1 VRGRATAAAVL
12 VVAVALAGAA
22 AAFVLL
28 LQRDLI
34 ATTQAAAAMRV
45 NEVSAQIRHAGL
57 AGLDQDIRAS
67 TRTGQLVQV
76 VDAAGTVVSSSSQR
90 ASSRP
95 LTRTTVAPGQ
105 VVDVQASRLPLLDD
119 DDPYLL
125 VVGGVRA
132 TGAEYR
138 VIVATPITTQQQSVK
153 TALSLLLIGTPLLLV
168 LVAIATWVLVGR
180 TLDPVERIRRRV
192 SEIGGSNV
200 EEPIPVPDTDDEI
213 AGLATTMNEML
224 GRLHESQRRQRRF
237 IADASHELRSPLSTL
252 TASVELARAD
262 PTGEVWDELSGVV
275 AGEITRMTRL
285 VADLLLL
292 AKADERGLRLDLQEV
307 DLDDLVDAEADRLR
321 AVAAMT
327 VEREVS
333 PARVHADAVRLG
345 QAVTNVVDNAARH
358 AASAVVLRLAVDRTG
373 PDGPVAVITVDDDG
387 PGVPPQDRERV
398 FDRFVRLDDS
408 RVRAS
413 GGSGLGLAIVREVV
427 VAHGGTVTI
436 ATSPAGGCR
445 VQIRLPQA
453 QDSLVVDA

>member
-1 VRGRATAAAVL
+1 
-12 VVAVALAGAA
+12 
-22 AAFVLL
+22 
-28 LQRDLI
+28 
-34 ATTQAAAAMRV
+34 
-45 NEVSAQIRHAGL
+45 
-57 AGLDQDIRAS
+57 
-67 TRTGQLVQV
+67 
-76 VDAAGTVVSSSSQR
+76 
-90 ASSRP
+90 
-95 LTRTTVAPGQ
+95 
-105 VVDVQASRLPLLDD
+105 
-119 DDPYLL
+119 
-125 VVGGVRA
+125 
-132 TGAEYR
+132 
-138 VIVATPITTQQQSVK
+138 
-153 TALSLLLIGTPLLLV
+153 
-168 LVAIATWVLVGR
+168 
-180 TLDPVERIRRRV
+180 
-192 SEIGGSNV
+192 
-200 EEPIPVPDTDDEI
+200 
-213 AGLATTMNEML
+213 
-224 GRLHESQRRQRRF
+224 
-237 IADASHELRSPLSTL
+237 
-252 TASVELARAD
+252 
-262 PTGEVWDELSGVV
+262 VV

-436 ATSPAGGCR
+436 ATSPTGGCR